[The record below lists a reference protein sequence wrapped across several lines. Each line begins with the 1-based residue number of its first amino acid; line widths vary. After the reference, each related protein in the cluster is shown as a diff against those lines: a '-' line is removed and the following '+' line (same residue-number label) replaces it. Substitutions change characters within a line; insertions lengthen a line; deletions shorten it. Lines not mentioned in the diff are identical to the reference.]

1 MFRRSTFKFDF
12 PCGTNWNEF
21 IRNSLIQHVYATSYR
36 ADGVQFLAK
45 ERNVS
50 RGTVNTDI
58 TKNLYI
64 ERFESFKSFQKK
76 KKSLTYPNRERSH
89 AEIILNP
96 NRRTIPILPWKAPSK
111 RVHNGPH
118 NEFSSGFG
126 KGRLVCGTSAQN
138 PVPTSGRATLGFQ
151 LLRSSR
157 GRAESAVIRQGRCN
171 DPEMVIPW
179 KVPERMPNPKVTL
192 NARPSVVA
200 GVDNST
206 RRIV

>member
-1 MFRRSTFKFDF
+1 MPRHIEQMAFNSWQKKGTCHGEPSTRISRK
-12 PCGTNWNEF
+12 
-21 IRNSLIQHVYATSYR
+21 IYTS
-36 ADGVQFLAK
+36 
-45 ERNVS
+45 NVS
-50 RGTVNTDI
+50 NPS
-58 TKNLYI
+58 NP
-64 ERFESFKSFQKK
+64 FKRK

-89 AEIILNP
+89 AEIILIP